1 MDNKR
6 PCCKHHDFEMPKN
19 IIFSLFLTLEE
30 TTSSQ
35 HAGQIKGMFD
45 IGNTVSTQKTI
56 TTQVYHGMCF
66 IQKTTQNFIM
76 WQNFVNSAWNF
87 TIKTFFFMQRYNFF
101 SEFWYI
107 YLKV

>member
-1 MDNKR
+1 MSTCQYIYYNINLNLYIFLGEFRPDYRMDNNR

-35 HAGQIKGMFD
+35 YAGQIRGMFD
-45 IGNTVSTQKTI
+45 IVNTVSQKTI

-66 IQKTTQNFIM
+66 I
-76 WQNFVNSAWNF
+76 
-87 TIKTFFFMQRYNFF
+87 
-101 SEFWYI
+101 
-107 YLKV
+107 